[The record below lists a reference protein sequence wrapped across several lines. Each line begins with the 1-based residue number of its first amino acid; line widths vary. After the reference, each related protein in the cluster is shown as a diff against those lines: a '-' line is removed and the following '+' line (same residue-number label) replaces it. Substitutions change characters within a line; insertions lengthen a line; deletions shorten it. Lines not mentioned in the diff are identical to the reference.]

1 MNHAGS
7 KNKEQTI
14 NKKNDK
20 NNNDFACATEVG
32 DANIFELDAKYFDI
46 IGGGAMA
53 GVVGSVPIG

>member
-1 MNHAGS
+1 M
-7 KNKEQTI
+7 

-46 IGGGAMA
+46 IGGG
-53 GVVGSVPIG
+53 SVSDVPGPRPIV

>member
-1 MNHAGS
+1 M
-7 KNKEQTI
+7 

-53 GVVGSVPIG
+53 GVVGPVPIG